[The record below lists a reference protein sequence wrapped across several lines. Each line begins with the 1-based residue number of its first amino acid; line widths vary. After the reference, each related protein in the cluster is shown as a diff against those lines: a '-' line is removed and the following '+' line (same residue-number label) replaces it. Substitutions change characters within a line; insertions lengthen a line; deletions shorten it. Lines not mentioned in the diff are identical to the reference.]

1 MRSIRVYLFA
11 LVGICLLLATTAFG
25 IVFAQTNATN
35 RHHAEAQTRETAK
48 ALSQAVDGK
57 LERAMGVLAA
67 LSTSNAAL
75 SQDWPTLDEQA
86 RAAFRDRDA
95 WIVVQ
100 DRTGRQLVNTRLP
113 RGSDLPTGVPP
124 VEMWKDIAD
133 GKPRTCDLVR
143 GYVERHIVCVDVPI
157 GRGRTPQYAM
167 SVVFR
172 PSSFGPIITR
182 DDVRAGNIATL
193 VDRSGKVI
201 WRNIKPDQFVGHSA
215 TGPMMKALRS
225 GTDSGVLES
234 TSLEGVPMLS
244 AFDRSALSGWSV
256 IVGSPIDQLETASRQ
271 AIWWGSLVALSILLL
286 GAALAALLGARLVSA
301 VNALVGAAELDK
313 NDAPAKLTGISEID
327 TVDAALRRSFAAKT
341 ESERHQQILIG
352 ELNHRVKNTLSI
364 VQSLA
369 HQTFRDAASPKH
381 AIAAF
386 EARLQALAAAHNLL
400 TKQRWESASMAQ
412 IVRTALA
419 PFCAPERCRT
429 EGPNLKVTPQTAVT
443 LALALHELAT
453 NASKYGAL
461 SVENGTID
469 VTWSHEDGR
478 FNMVWQEFGGPAVRA
493 PPSDGFGM
501 RLIKRSLAAELRGS
515 VDIDFAETGLRC
527 RIVGQLGTAQ

>member
-1 MRSIRVYLFA
+1 
-11 LVGICLLLATTAFG
+11 
-25 IVFAQTNATN
+25 
-35 RHHAEAQTRETAK
+35 
-48 ALSQAVDGK
+48 
-57 LERAMGVLAA
+57 
-67 LSTSNAAL
+67 
-75 SQDWPTLDEQA
+75 
-86 RAAFRDRDA
+86 
-95 WIVVQ
+95 
-100 DRTGRQLVNTRLP
+100 
-113 RGSDLPTGVPP
+113 
-124 VEMWKDIAD
+124 
-133 GKPRTCDLVR
+133 
-143 GYVERHIVCVDVPI
+143 
-157 GRGRTPQYAM
+157 
-167 SVVFR
+167 
-172 PSSFGPIITR
+172 
-182 DDVRAGNIATL
+182 L

-201 WRNIKPDQFVGHSA
+201 WRNIKPEQFVGHSA

-225 GTDSGVLES
+225 GSDSEVLES

-286 GAALAALLGARLVSA
+286 GAALAALMGARLVSA
-301 VNALVGAAELDK
+301 VNALVGAADLDK
-313 NDAPAKLTGISEID
+313 NAAPAKLTGISEID
-327 TVDAALRRSFAAKT
+327 MVDAALRRSFAARA

-369 HQTFRDAASPKH
+369 HQTFRDAASPKD
-381 AIAAF
+381 AISAF

-400 TKQRWESASMAQ
+400 TKQKWESASMEQ

-419 PFCAPERCRT
+419 PFCAPERCRA
-429 EGPNLKVTPQTAVT
+429 EGPSLKITPQTAVT

-461 SVENGTID
+461 SVENGKID
-469 VTWSHEDGR
+469 VTWSDEDGR
-478 FNMVWQEFGGPAVRA
+478 FDMVWQESGGPAVH
-493 PPSDGFGM
+493 PPTSDGFGM

-515 VDIDFAETGLRC
+515 VDIDFEETGLRC